1 MTATATSSAELLRS
15 LYRTMLTIRRFEEL
29 ALDLRTQDVAQ
40 GSMHLCAGQEAVPA
54 GALSVLGADDRV
66 ASTYRG
72 HGWAIACG
80 VPLDAL
86 LAEICQRATGIN
98 GGRGGSAYLT
108 APQYRFVG
116 ENSIVGGGVPIAAGV
131 ALALKRLDRPRAKAA
146 APRRRRGRLHRRRRD
161 EPGRHARRGRD
172 GRRAAPSGRV
182 RLREQRL

>member
-29 ALDLRTQDVAQ
+29 ALDLRTQEVAQ

-98 GGRGGSAYLT
+98 GGRGGAGDPDPPPEPL
-108 APQYRFVG
+108 RRG
-116 ENSIVGGGVPIAAGV
+116 EPLLRRGSSHP
-131 ALALKRLDRPRAKAA
+131 
-146 APRRRRGRLHRRRRD
+146 PRRR
-161 EPGRHARRGRD
+161 P
-172 GRRAAPSGRV
+172 
-182 RLREQRL
+182 